1 MIVIAWILFLL
12 LILIG
17 IPVGFVLGGSSVLML
32 IIDGT
37 NTNAAIIQKMVNGL
51 DSFTLLAIPFF
62 MIAGNLMNETK
73 VGDKIFD
80 FAYKLVCHLPGGLA
94 QVNIVASI
102 VMSGMSGTAVNDI
115 SSIGPIEVRAMEK
128 RGFDRPFAGAIT
140 AASSAIGPIIPP
152 SVPLVLIGS
161 IMGVSISKMLI
172 GGVVPGLLVA
182 VGLMIYVAY
191 ISKKRGYPRDARAS
205 WGERLRG
212 FIKAIPALLM
222 PVILIGGFL
231 NGFVTPTESAC
242 MATLYAMFLGFVF
255 YRNMS
260 LKRFWHCIKETA
272 VLCSTTMFI
281 IAAAAVFGLVITQQQ
296 IPQQAASAL
305 LALTNN
311 YYVIVFMM
319 LAIFLVLGML
329 LETTA
334 IMIIMTPIMM
344 VICQRI
350 GMDLIQFGIMEAL
363 VITLGLYTPPVGVGM
378 FLTCKVC
385 HIKTE
390 SFLKRI
396 WPMIIVLFIATLLV
410 AYIPPLATWLP
421 NLIFK

>member
-1 MIVIAWILFLL
+1 MLAFAWVLFIVLILF
-12 LILIG
+12 G
-17 IPVGFVLGGSSVLML
+17 VPVAFVLGGSSVLML
-32 IIDGT
+32 LIDST
-37 NTNAAIIQKMVNGL
+37 STNAAIVQKIVNGL

-80 FAYKLVCHLPGGLA
+80 FAHTCVCHLPGGLA
-94 QVNIVASI
+94 QVNIAASI

-128 RGFDRPFAGAIT
+128 RGFDRPFASAIT
-140 AASSAIGPIIPP
+140 AASSSIGPIIPP
-152 SVPLVLIGS
+152 SVPIVLVGS
-161 IMGVSISKMLI
+161 IMGASISKMLI

-182 VGLMIYVAY
+182 AGLMCYVAM
-191 ISKKRGYPRDARAS
+191 ISKKRNYPREEKCS
-205 WGERLRG
+205 WGMRG
-212 FIKAIPALLM
+212 KAFIKAVPALLM

-231 NGFVTPTESAC
+231 NGYVTPTESAC

-260 LKRFWHCIKETA
+260 FKRFWHCIKETA

-281 IAAAAVFGLVITQQQ
+281 IATAAVFGMVITQQQ
-296 IPQQAASAL
+296 IPQRVASGML
-305 LALTNN
+305 SMTNN
-311 YYVIVFMM
+311 YYVVVFFMIC
-319 LAIFLVLGML
+319 IFLVLGML

-334 IMIIMTPIMM
+334 IMIILTPIMM
-344 VICQRI
+344 VICQQI
-350 GMDLIQFGIMEAL
+350 GMDLIQFGVMEVL

-385 HIKTE
+385 HVKTE
-390 SFLKRI
+390 SFLQQI
-396 WPMIIVLFIATLLV
+396 WPMVIVLFIAVLAV
-410 AYIPPLATWLP
+410 AYIPALSTFLP
-421 NLIFK
+421 NLIFG